1 MYAKDCYLNY
11 NDITILNIHCFL
23 DYHQIKQIMQE
34 KSLYDYCHEKKVMQ
48 IGKFIV
54 DSGLMSANYLNR

>member
-1 MYAKDCYLNY
+1 MTISEYPLILGLSPDQTDYAG
-11 NDITILNIHCFL
+11 
-23 DYHQIKQIMQE
+23 
-34 KSLYDYCHEKKVMQ
+34 KSLYDYCHEKKVMR